1 MQPQTSI
8 IMEENKKS
16 IEELVNKYMSLPY
29 TMKIF
34 PDKEE
39 GGYTISFPDLPG
51 CVTCVESL
59 DEIKKMADDAKREWF
74 KAAIEDGYEI
84 KSPQEYSGQLR
95 LRMPKSLH
103 QKLSNRASE
112 EGVSLNQYIVY
123 ELGKAVGN

>member
-1 MQPQTSI
+1 MKD
-8 IMEENKKS
+8 KKN

-59 DEIKKMADDAKREWF
+59 DDIKKMADDAKREWF
-74 KAAIEDGYEI
+74 RAAIEDGYEI
-84 KSPQEYSGQLR
+84 KSPQEFSGQLR

-123 ELGKAVGN
+123 ELGRAVGN